1 MNNLEI
7 KIDDLA
13 IQNYDN
19 FIIKHEAAEITY
31 FRYQSHL
38 QNIACKKSVNLFFIN
53 FISEVR
59 EKI

>member
-1 MNNLEI
+1 MTNLEI

-38 QNIACKKSVNLFFIN
+38 QNIACKIFFYKILILFLK
-53 FISEVR
+53 VQ